1 MGTGGPTSGPVVVLD
16 LDYTD
21 GVFEL
26 VLVNTGEEP
35 AIDIGVKFSR
45 KLTGLG
51 GSRVISDLPLW
62 NRLTM
67 LRPGKEI
74 RVFFDTANNVFR
86 PGTQRKFTAKIA
98 WQNYDGRP
106 FQASYTHDF
115 EAYRGMPEI
124 IPPGLPGSSFC

>member
-1 MGTGGPTSGPVVVLD
+1 MEKGGPTSGPVVVLD
-16 LDYTD
+16 LEYTE

-51 GSRVISDLPLW
+51 GSKVISDLPLW
-62 NRLTM
+62 NRLTL
-67 LRPGKEI
+67 LRPGNEI

-86 PGTQRKFTAKIA
+86 PGPQKKFTAKTA
-98 WQNYDGRP
+98 WHNSDGRR

-124 IPPGLPGSSFC
+124 IQPG